1 MINVTN
7 ISGNMSGLNAYTN
20 ALAEFRKSQGTI
32 KQDSSG
38 ILDASK
44 APAQSFTET
53 LQSSLKSVN
62 DLQGQKNTMIES
74 FASGETQNVHELMIT
89 MQKAGL
95 AVNLTSAVRNKVL
108 EAYRELTRLQF

>member
-1 MINVTN
+1 MMSVTGLN
-7 ISGNMSGLNAYTN
+7 GDMSSLNAYTN
-20 ALAEFRKSQGTI
+20 ALAEFRKSQSTI
-32 KQDSSG
+32 KQDSAG
-38 ILDASK
+38 IMGASN

-53 LQSSLKSVN
+53 LQNSLKSVN
-62 DLQGQKNTMIES
+62 DLQSEKNTMVES

-95 AVNLTSAVRNKVL
+95 AVNLTAAVRNKVL

>member
-1 MINVTN
+1 MMSVTGL
-7 ISGNMSGLNAYTN
+7 SGDMSGLNAYSN
-20 ALAEFRKSQGTI
+20 ALAEFRKTQGTI
-32 KQDSSG
+32 KQESSG
-38 ILDASK
+38 IIGANN

-62 DLQGQKNTMIES
+62 DLQSEKNTMIES